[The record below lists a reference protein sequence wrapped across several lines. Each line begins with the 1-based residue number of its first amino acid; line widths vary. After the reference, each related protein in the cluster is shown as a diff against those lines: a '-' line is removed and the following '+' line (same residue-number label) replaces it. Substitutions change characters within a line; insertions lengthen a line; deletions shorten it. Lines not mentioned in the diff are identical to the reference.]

1 MRIPW
6 SMPDI
11 SGIFL
16 IVLADNIKA
25 MQLYKKC
32 RFIEVCQTLDR

>member
-16 IVLADNIKA
+16 VVLADNIKA
-25 MQLYKKC
+25 MQPL
-32 RFIEVCQTLDR
+32 RSADL